1 MKRLEEDEKI
11 ASKAGRDFVQKEI
24 KRTIYPENGYHY
36 ID

>member
-1 MKRLEEDEKI
+1 MKKLEGDEKI
-11 ASKAGRDFVQKEI
+11 ARKASKDFVQKEI